1 MCTGTLGAFGTDVTV
16 QPGAT
21 LDAYGAINNYKNRVV
36 LNGGTLAN
44 SVAIASGFNY
54 SHWGNVTLT
63 ADSYMDFVGG
73 GLVRRDNVAVTLDLQ
88 GYTLHWN
95 GRGQSGSDYCWM
107 FNTDI
112 TAGTLEVDGFY
123 TVYYQT
129 DNNKGIRAPQT
140 TLVVKNSGILA
151 IDREPMTVKDYIC
164 ANTTDGALYSVNSLT
179 VSGVFKPESDRHWG
193 CTLASGA
200 TLDLTDWEGPWNAT
214 SVSGRAV
221 IFPTAAGATVNV
233 NLANRTDLK
242 DIKRTGKK
250 CVVEW
255 AAMPENTNFVLDND
269 TRMRGYRIKKTED
282 GLKLIYTGGTAILLK

>member
-1 MCTGTLGAFGTDVTV
+1 M
-16 QPGAT
+16 
-21 LDAYGAINNYKNRVV
+21 
-36 LNGGTLAN
+36 
-44 SVAIASGFNY
+44 
-54 SHWGNVTLT
+54 
-63 ADSYMDFVGG
+63 
-73 GLVRRDNVAVTLDLQ
+73 
-88 GYTLHWN
+88 
-95 GRGQSGSDYCWM
+95 
-107 FNTDI
+107 
-112 TAGTLEVDGFY
+112 
-123 TVYYQT
+123 
-129 DNNKGIRAPQT
+129 
-140 TLVVKNSGILA
+140 KNSGILA

-164 ANTTDGALYSVNSLT
+164 ANTTDGALYSANSLT

-233 NLANRTDLK
+233 TLADRTDLK

-255 AAMPENTNFVLDND
+255 AEMPENTNFVLDND
-269 TRMRGYRIKKTED
+269 TRMRGYRIQKTED

>member
-1 MCTGTLGAFGTDVTV
+1 
-16 QPGAT
+16 
-21 LDAYGAINNYKNRVV
+21 
-36 LNGGTLAN
+36 
-44 SVAIASGFNY
+44 
-54 SHWGNVTLT
+54 
-63 ADSYMDFVGG
+63 
-73 GLVRRDNVAVTLDLQ
+73 
-88 GYTLHWN
+88 
-95 GRGQSGSDYCWM
+95 M

-129 DNNKGIRAPQT
+129 DNNKGIRAPNT

-164 ANTTDGALYSVNSLT
+164 ANTTDGALYSANSLT

-200 TLDLTDWEGPWNAT
+200 TLDLTDWEGQWNAT

-233 NLANRTDLK
+233 NLADRTDLK
-242 DIKRTGKK
+242 VIKRTDKK

-282 GLKLIYTGGTAILLK
+282 GLKLTYIGGTTILLK